1 MLRTTLVK
9 LYQWSFEWVP
19 AEQSEKEITGLL
31 GVRLGREAATAA
43 TSFHYYYFVH
53 VGIVV
58 IIVVTIKRDSML

>member
-1 MLRTTLVK
+1 M
-9 LYQWSFEWVP
+9 P